1 MEKSTKQKKCSFC
14 GNKEDL
20 KRRLIQAPNAVICE
34 ECIIFG
40 YNFFSTLD
48 KEKNNE
54 FNYKDYSSP
63 PPPEKI
69 KKYLD
74 QFIVGQTYAKKVLSV
89 AAYNHYM
96 RIYHNNKVRQREQ
109 EAAEKT
115 HSSSTKKKKNKFP
128 LHTQTDDI
136 QLEKSN
142 ILLIGPTGTGK
153 TLLAKTLAQLLH
165 VPFAIADAT
174 SLTEAGYVGEDVEN
188 VLLKLYQAADNNIEQ
203 ASHGIIFI
211 DEIDKITRKTKNTSI
226 TRDVSGEGVQHA
238 LLKIIEGTVASI
250 PPQGGRKHPNQSTIK
265 MDTSNILFICSGA
278 FVGLDE
284 IVSARIYDTNVGFE
298 RAQQKE
304 QKNIHSP
311 LQEKTILENIH
322 PDDLINFGLVPELIG
337 RVPIVATLQEHTIDT
352 LYKILVEPKNSIIK
366 QMQTVFAY
374 NNIELIVQESAKQAI
389 AEKAYT
395 QKIGARGIRAIIEKI
410 LLNVMFTSPS
420 QNQICKVTITKEC
433 IEQELEPLIEYLT
446 ISPTARSL
454 G

>member
-1 MEKSTKQKKCSFC
+1 MTKSTNQRTCSFC
-14 GNKEDL
+14 GNKETA
-20 KRRLIQAPNAVICE
+20 KRRLIQGPNSLICE
-34 ECIIFG
+34 ECIRFG
-40 YNFFSTLD
+40 YNFFSALD
-48 KEKNNE
+48 KDKENE

-63 PPPEKI
+63 PPPKTI

-74 QFIVGQTYAKKVLSV
+74 QFIVGQDYAKKVLSV

-96 RIYHNNKVRQREQ
+96 RIYHNNKMKKQVE
-109 EAAEKT
+109 EN
-115 HSSSTKKKKNKFP
+115 TKKQNSKKKNKFP
-128 LHTQTDDI
+128 LTVNKDDI

-165 VPFAIADAT
+165 VPFAITDAT

-211 DEIDKITRKTKNTSI
+211 DEIDKITRKTKNASI

-238 LLKIIEGTVASI
+238 LLKIIEGTIASI
-250 PPQGGRKHPNQSTIK
+250 PPQGGRKHPHQNTIK

-284 IVSARIYDTNVGFE
+284 IVSTRIYDTNVGFE
-298 RAQQKE
+298 KTVKKVK
-304 QKNIHSP
+304 KNSNVP
-311 LQEKTILENIH
+311 LQEETILEKIH
-322 PDDLINFGLVPELIG
+322 PDDLINFGLVPELVG
-337 RVPIVATLQEHTIDT
+337 RVPIIATLQEHTVNT
-352 LYKILVEPKNSIIK
+352 LHKILIEPKNSIIK
-366 QMQTVFAY
+366 QMQTIFSY
-374 NNIELIVQESAKQAI
+374 NNIELIVQESAKKAI

-395 QKIGARGIRAIIEKI
+395 QKIGARGIRSIIEKT
-410 LLNVMFTSPS
+410 LLNVMFISPS

-433 IEQELEPLIEYLT
+433 IEQESEPLINYLH
-446 ISPTARSL
+446 ISPVAHYS
-454 G
+454 GS